1 MSLPSSVDVAIIGA
15 GAAGLGAANALKNS
29 GLSVLVLEA
38 RDRVGGRAHTIMASP
53 DVTFDVGCGWLHSA
67 DQNSFVK
74 IAEQLGFEINRSLP
88 PWRERAYGKA
98 FPQDDRDEFIRALDA
113 FYDRAEQAAKEAER
127 SGRDGPANLCLE
139 PGNRWNPMID
149 AISTYINGCE
159 LDQVSLLDMD
169 AYEDTD
175 LNWRVRRGYGA
186 LIAAYGATC
195 PLALNCEVTL
205 IDHSAKRV
213 RIETSQGTLTADKV
227 IVTVP
232 TNLIADE
239 AIRFHPP
246 LPAKVD
252 AARGLPL
259 GLADKVTLALDE
271 PEALP
276 KEGNLRAAT
285 MRTAMG
291 TYHIRPFGQ
300 PCIEGF
306 FGGRFAQSLEDAGP
320 GALAA
325 ESINEIVS
333 ILGNDF
339 RRKLKPLAESRW
351 AHDPFARGSYS
362 HALPGHAGDRAVL
375 AAPVDGRLFFAGE
388 ATSPEFFSTAHGA
401 RDSGE
406 RAAEEVIGFARE
418 QIAYVPGSAA
428 RGEHRILEGVIL
440 GLEIDVIGGR
450 IGWLRLTGQRDDD
463 DLVLPV
469 DIERL
474 AREADGNHRT
484 VWINPPAIAVSR
496 RPVAIGVGAKGK
508 CRTSCMFDPVRREY
522 SRAVNDAVAQKEDAE
537 AAEIPQRYPRA
548 AASDLLPG
556 FGFQRIECVKLHAEA
571 GPDRLGHVV
580 GQGFSCGRRYQ
591 AAEDIGIAGIVV
603 ELTAGPMFGF
613 QTPHQRQNA
622 SRNLVTKR
630 FAVTINV

>member
-1 MSLPSSVDVAIIGA
+1 MSSLPSSVDVAIIGA

-29 GLSVLVLEA
+29 GLSVIVLEA
-38 RDRVGGRAHTIMASP
+38 RGRLGGRAHTIMASP
-53 DVTFDVGCGWLHSA
+53 EVTFDVGCGWLHSA
-67 DQNSFVK
+67 NENSFVK
-74 IAEQLGFEINRSLP
+74 IAEELGFEINRSLP

-98 FPQDDRDEFIRALDA
+98 FPQDDRNEFIAALDA
-113 FYDRAEQAAKEAER
+113 FYDRAEQAAKEAMQ
-127 SGRDGPANLCLE
+127 SGRDSPANVCLE
-139 PGNRWNPMID
+139 AGNRWNPMID

-159 LDQVSLLDMD
+159 LDQVSLLDMH

-186 LIAAYGATC
+186 LIAAYGAAC
-195 PLALNCEVTL
+195 PIALNCAVTL
-205 IDHSAKRV
+205 IDHSAKRIS
-213 RIETSQGTLTADKV
+213 IETSKGTLTADKV

-291 TYHIRPFGQ
+291 TYHMRPFGQ

-306 FGGRFAQSLEDAGP
+306 FGGRFAHSLEDAGE

-333 ILGNDF
+333 ILGSDF

-375 AAPVDGRLFFAGE
+375 ATPVDGRLFFAGE
-388 ATSPEFFSTAHGA
+388 ATSPQFFSTAHGA

-406 RAAEEVIGFARE
+406 RAAKEV
-418 QIAYVPGSAA
+418 
-428 RGEHRILEGVIL
+428 
-440 GLEIDVIGGR
+440 
-450 IGWLRLTGQRDDD
+450 
-463 DLVLPV
+463 
-469 DIERL
+469 L
-474 AREADGNHRT
+474 ASKS
-484 VWINPPAIAVSR
+484 NP
-496 RPVAIGVGAKGK
+496 
-508 CRTSCMFDPVRREY
+508 
-522 SRAVNDAVAQKEDAE
+522 
-537 AAEIPQRYPRA
+537 
-548 AASDLLPG
+548 
-556 FGFQRIECVKLHAEA
+556 
-571 GPDRLGHVV
+571 
-580 GQGFSCGRRYQ
+580 
-591 AAEDIGIAGIVV
+591 
-603 ELTAGPMFGF
+603 
-613 QTPHQRQNA
+613 
-622 SRNLVTKR
+622 
-630 FAVTINV
+630 

>member
-1 MSLPSSVDVAIIGA
+1 MTSLPSSVDVAIIGA
-15 GAAGLGAANALKNS
+15 GAAGLGAANALKDS

-67 DQNSFVK
+67 DENSFVQ
-74 IAEQLGFEINRSLP
+74 IAERLGFEINKSLP

-98 FPQDDRDEFIRALDA
+98 FPQDDRDDYMRALDA
-113 FYDRAEQAAKEAER
+113 FYDRAEKAAIEAEQ
-127 SGRDGPANLCLE
+127 SGRDVAASLFLE

-159 LDQVSLLDMD
+159 LDQVSILDMD

-175 LNWRVRRGYGA
+175 VNWRIRRGYGT

-195 PLALNCEVTL
+195 PLALNCVVTL

-276 KEGNLRAAT
+276 KEANLRAAT

-306 FGGRFAQSLEDAGP
+306 FGGRFAQSLEDAGD
-320 GALAA
+320 GGLAA

-362 HALPGHAGDRAVL
+362 HALPGHAGDRAAL

-388 ATSPEFFSTAHGA
+388 ATSPGFFSTAHGA
-401 RDSGE
+401 RDTGE
-406 RAAEEVIGFARE
+406 RAAG
-418 QIAYVPGSAA
+418 
-428 RGEHRILEGVIL
+428 
-440 GLEIDVIGGR
+440 
-450 IGWLRLTGQRDDD
+450 
-463 DLVLPV
+463 
-469 DIERL
+469 
-474 AREADGNHRT
+474 
-484 VWINPPAIAVSR
+484 
-496 RPVAIGVGAKGK
+496 
-508 CRTSCMFDPVRREY
+508 
-522 SRAVNDAVAQKEDAE
+522 E
-537 AAEIPQRYPRA
+537 AA
-548 AASDLLPG
+548 
-556 FGFQRIECVKLHAEA
+556 
-571 GPDRLGHVV
+571 
-580 GQGFSCGRRYQ
+580 
-591 AAEDIGIAGIVV
+591 DI
-603 ELTAGPMFGF
+603 LMKKT
-613 QTPHQRQNA
+613 
-622 SRNLVTKR
+622 
-630 FAVTINV
+630 